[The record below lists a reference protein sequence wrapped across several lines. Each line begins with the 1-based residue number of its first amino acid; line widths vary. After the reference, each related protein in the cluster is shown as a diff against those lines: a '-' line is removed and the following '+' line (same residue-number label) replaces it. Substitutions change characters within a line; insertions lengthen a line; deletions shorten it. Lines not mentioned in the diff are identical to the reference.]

1 MSRRVLAP
9 LATRLLAEALGTLL
23 LVTAVVGSGIM
34 AERLSG
40 GNAALALIANT
51 LATAAMLV
59 VLVTIFGPVSG
70 AHLNPA
76 VSLVFALRRELAAR
90 EFAAY
95 AVVQIAG
102 GIVGTALAHL
112 MFDLAPFAFGTNS
125 RTGFSQWLAEAVAT
139 FSLVLAILGGLRFRP
154 DALPW
159 LVGLVIAAAY
169 WFTAS
174 TSFANPAVT
183 LARGFTTTFSGIALR
198 DVPAFAAA
206 EVAGAL
212 AAAAIAAVL
221 FPRGKA

>member
-1 MSRRVLAP
+1 MSRRVRVP
-9 LATRLLAEALGTLL
+9 LATRLLAEAMGTLL
-23 LVTAVVGSGIM
+23 LVAAVVGSGIM

-76 VSLVFALRRELAAR
+76 VSLVFALRRELGAR

-95 AVVQIAG
+95 VAVQIVG
-102 GIVGTALAHL
+102 GIAGTALAHL
-112 MFDLAPFAFGTNS
+112 MFDLAPFALGTNS
-125 RTGFSQWLAEAVAT
+125 RTGLSQWLAEAVAT

-183 LARGFTTTFSGIALR
+183 LARGFTTTFSGIALG

-206 EVAGAL
+206 EVVGAL
-212 AAAAIAAVL
+212 AAAAIASAL